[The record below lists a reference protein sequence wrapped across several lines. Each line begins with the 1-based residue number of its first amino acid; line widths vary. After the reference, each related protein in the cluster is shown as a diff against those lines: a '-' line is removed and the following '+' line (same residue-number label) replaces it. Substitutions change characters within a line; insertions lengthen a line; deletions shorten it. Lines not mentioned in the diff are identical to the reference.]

1 MVNISPIAP
10 TRNIAAF
17 SGLVTRLITRRPDVP
32 GLGCFYGRAGLG
44 KSKAATFG
52 ANMARATY
60 VECNQFTTAKS
71 LLLRILSEMGVHKA
85 KGSVPDLLDLATERM
100 AMDPSRL
107 LIIDEAHWI
116 AHKRF
121 IDIARA
127 LHDLSRAPIILI
139 GEEMLPT
146 ALETHDRVHSRI
158 LEWVEASPCN
168 LEDMMHLIR
177 IRAPGLVLAPEL
189 INLLLDRTRGNAR
202 RIVVNLADIVEE
214 SRRLG
219 VNKIGLDQYDAA
231 RIRVHK
237 APTVVRRAV

>member
-1 MVNISPIAP
+1 MNMPMPIVNRTPAPTDPMVNISPIAP

-127 LHDLSRAPIILI
+127 LHDLSRAPI
-139 GEEMLPT
+139 
-146 ALETHDRVHSRI
+146 
-158 LEWVEASPCN
+158 
-168 LEDMMHLIR
+168 R

-219 VNKIGLDQYDAA
+219 VSKIGLDQYDAA

-237 APTVVRRAV
+237 APTVARRAV